1 MLILRANDVI
11 ILLIKAKA
19 VIKVDDA
26 HKEHRKR
33 MMTRLK
39 RDGASTF
46 FDHELVEMLLYYAI
60 PRGDT
65 NPAAHRLLNEFN
77 GINGVFKA
85 DASAL
90 KGIHGVGEKS
100 SMLINIVGELLRRSV
115 IKTEISESY
124 RITNTSQAVTY
135 CKTLFLDKKYECLY
149 AICLDIKGKVIAD
162 GYICEGVIDQVPA
175 YSRKVVETALRH
187 TAYTVIIAHNHPGG
201 ECSPSREDDEVT
213 EKFRIALEAIG
224 ITLNDH
230 IIIGDDGYFSY
241 ASTGRM
247 NRESLRYM
255 IEAAQKNNLLQK
267 SPEDFD
273 DKTIE

>member
-1 MLILRANDVI
+1 
-11 ILLIKAKA
+11 
-19 VIKVDDA
+19 
-26 HKEHRKR
+26 
-33 MMTRLK
+33 MT
-39 RDGASTF
+39 
-46 FDHELVEMLLYYAI
+46 
-60 PRGDT
+60 
-65 NPAAHRLLNEFN
+65 
-77 GINGVFKA
+77 GVQTC
-85 DASAL
+85 AL
-90 KGIHGVGEKS
+90 PI
-100 SMLINIVGELLRRSV
+100 
-115 IKTEISESY
+115 Y
-124 RITNTSQAVTY
+124 
-135 CKTLFLDKKYECLY
+135 
-149 AICLDIKGKVIAD
+149 
-162 GYICEGVIDQVPA
+162 
-175 YSRKVVETALRH
+175 
-187 TAYTVIIAHNHPGG
+187 PGG